1 MMTLLAFAVVLGIL
15 VVVHELGHYGVAR
28 LCGVKV
34 LRFSVGFGKPL
45 VSWRVGPDKME
56 WAIAAFPLGGYVKML
71 DEGEGEVAPEEA
83 HRAFNRQTVWRRMAI
98 VVAGPAANFALAILI
113 YWFFFMHGV
122 TGLRA
127 VVAEPPAGTPAAAAG
142 LHGGDTVGAVDG
154 KRIATWQD
162 LRWHLLRQAVS
173 GESVVLETGGAG
185 DGALTHHLDVRSLK
199 PEDMEGDFLAKL
211 GLAPFQPTL
220 LPVIG
225 DLLPDGAAALAGL
238 RRGDVVVAVNGQS
251 IARWEDLVRWV
262 KTHPDQS
269 LRFDIRRDEQPLMVA
284 VVPAAVASG
293 GKTIGRIGAS
303 PWVDP
308 GLLESLLVE
317 VSYPPHIAFVRAV
330 GKTWDMSAFSL
341 EMLGRMVVGQV
352 SWKNLSGPITIADY
366 AGQSARMGGFAFL
379 SFLALISVSLGV
391 LNLLPVPLLDG
402 GHLMYYIAELI
413 KGSPVSEK
421 AMAIGQQAGMALL
434 LLLMAFA
441 FYNDINRLIAS

>member
-1 MMTLLAFAVVLGIL
+1 MTTLLAFAVALGVL

-45 VSWRVGPDKME
+45 LSWRVGADRTE

-71 DEGEGEVAPEEA
+71 DETEGEVAPEEA
-83 HRAFNRQTVWRRMAI
+83 HRAFNRQTPWRRMAI
-98 VVAGPAANFALAILI
+98 VAAGPAANFALAVLI

-122 TGLRA
+122 VGLRA

-142 LHGGDTVGAVDG
+142 LRGGDAVSAVAG
-154 KRIATWQD
+154 EPIVTWQD
-162 LRWHLLRQAVS
+162 LRWHLLRRAMS
-173 GESVVLETGGAG
+173 GGAVEL
-185 DGALTHHLDVRSLK
+185 DTGAATRRLDVSILK

-211 GLAPFQPTL
+211 GLTPFQPA
-220 LPVIG
+220 LPPVLG
-225 DLLPDGAAALAGL
+225 DVVPDGAAALAGL
-238 RRGDVVVAVNGQS
+238 RPGDVVKAVNGEPV
-251 IARWEDLVRWV
+251 ARWEDLVRWV
-262 KTHPDQS
+262 KTHPGQS
-269 LRFDIRRDEQPLMVA
+269 LHFDIRRDERTLTVE
-284 VVPAAVASG
+284 VVPARVE
-293 GKTIGRIGAS
+293 GKGQSIGRIGAA
-303 PWVDP
+303 PRVDP
-308 GLLESLLVE
+308 KLMEGLLVE
-317 VSYPPHIAFVRAV
+317 VSYPPHAALARAL
-330 GKTWDMSAFSL
+330 GKTWEMSAFSL

-366 AGQSARMGGFAFL
+366 AGQSARLGGFAFL
-379 SFLALISVSLGV
+379 GFLALISVSLGV

-413 KGSPVSEK
+413 KGSPVSDK
-421 AMAIGQQAGMALL
+421 AMAIGQQVGMALL